1 MLGYVV
7 INKNLL
13 SEEDFDVYR
22 GYYCGVCKSIGRRYG
37 QIPRLVLSYDIV
49 FLAMVLSS
57 MSESEIDLI
66 REHCI
71 IHPVSKNPVIKNDEA
86 LDYAGDMLIL
96 LAYYNFL
103 DDKEDEHKVRGT
115 LGSGALKGSV
125 KKLKKKYPE
134 IAQSIDE
141 NLSKLSKLE
150 KEKSDSIDLTC
161 EAFGNVLK
169 DVFAGYPSIQSES
182 EKRILENLGYNLGR
196 WIYIM
201 DALDDYEDDKKSG
214 SYNPLIY
221 RAQGLDGLED
231 VIYNYLGHVSSSL
244 DLLDIKKNKGI
255 IDNIVMLGLRGRT
268 DGLLKKGEE

>member
-13 SEEDFDVYR
+13 SQEDFDVYR

-57 MSESEIDLI
+57 LTDKDVNLQ

-71 IHPVSKNPVIKNDEA
+71 IHPFSKNPVIKDDEA
-86 LDYAGDMLIL
+86 LDYAGDMLLI

-115 LGSGALKGSV
+115 LGSGVLKSSV
-125 KKLKKKYPE
+125 ERLKKKYPE
-134 IAQSIDE
+134 IAKSVDE
-141 NLSKLSKLE
+141 NISKLSGLE

-169 DVFAGYPSIQSES
+169 DVFSGYPKIQGSDE
-182 EKRILENLGYNLGR
+182 RRVLENLGYNLGR

-201 DALDDYEDDKKSG
+201 DALDDYEEDKKSG

-221 RAQGLDGLED
+221 RKQGMDGLED
-231 VIYNYLGHVSSSL
+231 VIYNYLGNVSSSL

>member
-22 GYYCGVCKSIGRRYG
+22 GYYCGVCKSIGRRHG

-57 MSESEIDLI
+57 MCESEIDLI

-71 IHPVSKNPVIKNDEA
+71 IHPLSKNPVIKNDEA

-103 DDKEDEHKVRGT
+103 DDKEDEHKVRGA

-125 KKLKKKYPE
+125 NKLKKKYPE

-141 NLSKLSKLE
+141 NLLKLSKLE

-221 RAQGLDGLED
+221 RVQGLDGLED
-231 VIYNYLGHVSSSL
+231 VIYNYLGNVSSSL